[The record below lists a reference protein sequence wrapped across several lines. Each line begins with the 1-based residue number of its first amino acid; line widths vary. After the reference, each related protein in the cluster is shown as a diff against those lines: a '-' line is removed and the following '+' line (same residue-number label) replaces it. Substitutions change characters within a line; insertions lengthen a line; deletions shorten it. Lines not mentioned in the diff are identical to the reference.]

1 MIKTINVGDNRQ
13 AVCQWL
19 NHSSKKTE
27 AVSAFSDQEQLSLAF
42 FDNQDQL
49 GGLIG
54 KRTGNTIHIQLLAV
68 NPDHQNQGIGKQLI
82 QALFDYGKK
91 AGCRSVTVTTQDYQ
105 APHFYQAAGFETFGV
120 LSDTPVLGTDK
131 LYFVKML

>member
-1 MIKTINVGDNRQ
+1 MIKTINVEDNRQ

-91 AGCRSVTVTTQDYQ
+91 VGCRSVTATTQDYQ

>member
-1 MIKTINVGDNRQ
+1 MIKTINVEDNRQ

-27 AVSAFSDQEQLSLAF
+27 AVSAFSDQEQLSLVF

>member
-1 MIKTINVGDNRQ
+1 MIKTINVEDNRQ

-105 APHFYQAAGFETFGV
+105 VPHFYQAAGFETFGV

>member
-1 MIKTINVGDNRQ
+1 MIKTINAEDNRQ

-19 NHSSKKTE
+19 NHSTKKTE
-27 AVSAFSDQEQLSLAF
+27 AVSAFSDQEQLSFAF

-49 GGLIG
+49 GGVIG

-68 NPDHQNQGIGKQLI
+68 DPSHQNQGIGKQLI
-82 QALFDYGKK
+82 KALFDHGKK

-105 APHFYQAAGFETFGV
+105 APQFYQAVGFEPF
-120 LSDTPVLGTDK
+120 LSLIHI
-131 LYFVKML
+131 

>member
-1 MIKTINVGDNRQ
+1 MIKTINVEDNRQ

-82 QALFDYGKK
+82 QAIFDYGKK
-91 AGCRSVTVTTQDYQ
+91 VGCRSVTVTTQDYQ

>member
-1 MIKTINVGDNRQ
+1 MIKTIYVEDNRQ

-54 KRTGNTIHIQLLAV
+54 KRTGNTVHIQLLAV

-91 AGCRSVTVTTQDYQ
+91 VGCRSVTVTTQDYQ

>member
-1 MIKTINVGDNRQ
+1 MIKTINVEDNRQ

-91 AGCRSVTVTTQDYQ
+91 VGCRSVTVTTQDYQ
-105 APHFYQAAGFETFGV
+105 APHFYQAVGFETFGV

>member
-1 MIKTINVGDNRQ
+1 MIKTINVEDNRQ

-19 NHSSKKTE
+19 NHSSKKTG

>member
-1 MIKTINVGDNRQ
+1 MIKTINVEDNRQ

-27 AVSAFSDQEQLSLAF
+27 AVSAFSNQEQLSLAF